1 MYVHREPW
9 KKLDKYRG
17 KEFKGEWPTIPEL
30 FTIIAGEFPDNRCFS
45 IYEPDNLFFTYSQA
59 LKSIEDV
66 SSYLAG
72 KGVKRGVKVA
82 LTGKNSPEWTIAYL
96 SILFAGGTVV
106 PIDYQLK
113 SEEITA
119 LFEFS
124 DAEIFFIDSEKYDE
138 IKPANGRIFKLSLSA
153 EKPEYILNI
162 NKGKGSKGKVE
173 KPLVDDL
180 AAILYTSGTTGNQKG
195 VMLTHKNLV
204 SDCFLSQGHMEL
216 FSTDVFYALLPLHHS
231 YTMLAVFIEAL
242 SVGAEIVFAK
252 KLVVSQILKDL
263 KQGKV
268 TMFLAIPML
277 FNKMLKALMSGVKE
291 KGIVLYGI
299 IRALMYVS
307 GFIKK
312 TTGINPGKKMFGFL
326 LKKLSLET
334 NRICI
339 CGGGPL
345 PASTFSMFNQLGI
358 DFVQGYG
365 LTETSPIVALNPI
378 EHYKE
383 ASVGAV
389 VPGADMKIFDPDD
402 EGSGEIYI
410 KGPMVMQGY
419 YKNQEA
425 TKAAFTEDGW
435 FKSGDVGYL
444 DDENYL
450 YLTGRKKSLIVTE
463 GGKNVFPEEIEDHF
477 QLDDEIEQ
485 VLVRGYVLDEKM
497 KTEGIEVLIY
507 PNEEALKKVFEKSGE
522 KETLESTRKVFGRI
536 VDRVNREVLPYKRIS
551 KLTILDEPMEMTTTK
566 KIKRHKLSADN

>member
-1 MYVHREPW
+1 MYIKREPW
-9 KKLDKYRG
+9 KKLDNYRG
-17 KEFKGEWPTIPEL
+17 KKFTGEWPTIPEL
-30 FTIIAGEFPDNRCFS
+30 FEITAEEFPDNRCFS
-45 IYEPDNLFFTYSQA
+45 IYEPDNLFFTYSEA
-59 LKSIEDV
+59 LEKIKRV

-72 KGVKRGVKVA
+72 KEVKRGVKVA

-106 PIDYQLK
+106 PIDYQLRG
-113 SEEITA
+113 EEINA

-124 DAEIFFIDSEKYDE
+124 DADIIFVDSEKYDE
-138 IKPANGRIFKLSLSA
+138 ISLPGKDIMKISLSPD
-153 EKPEYILNI
+153 KPEYILDI
-162 NKGKGSKGKVE
+162 
-173 KPLVDDL
+173 KPETGDAAVFDAPGTDDL

-195 VMLTHKNLV
+195 VMLTHRNLV
-204 SDCFLSQGHMEL
+204 SDCFLSQGNMEIL
-216 FSTDVFYALLPLHHS
+216 STDVFYALLPLHHS
-231 YTMLAVFIEAL
+231 YTMLAVFIEAI

-277 FNKMLKALMSGVKE
+277 FNKMLKALMSGVRE
-291 KGIVLYGI
+291 KGIVLYGV
-299 IRALMYVS
+299 IRGLMYVS

-326 LKKLSLET
+326 LSKLSLET

-345 PASTFSMFNQLGI
+345 PSSTFSMFNQLGI

-383 ASVGAV
+383 ASVGKV
-389 VPGADMKIFDPDD
+389 VPGAKMMIADPD
-402 EGSGEIYI
+402 ENGSGEILI

-419 YKNQEA
+419 YKNDEA
-425 TKAAFTEDGW
+425 TAEVFTDDGW

-444 DDENYL
+444 DDEDYL

-485 VLVRGYVLDEKM
+485 ILVRGYVLDEKM
-497 KTEGIEVLIY
+497 KTEGIEALIF
-507 PNEEALKKVFEKSGE
+507 PNEEALKKVFAKSG
-522 KETLESTRKVFGRI
+522 KEQSPENVKVFFQRI
-536 VDRVNREVLPYKRIS
+536 VDRVNRELLPYKRIS
-551 KLTILDEPMEMTTTK
+551 RITVLSEPMEMTTTK

>member
-9 KKLDKYRG
+9 KKLEEYRG
-17 KEFKGEWPTIPEL
+17 KMFSGEWPTIPEL
-30 FTIIAGEFPDNRCFS
+30 FAITVSRFPDNRCFS

-59 LKSIEDV
+59 LEKVKSV
-66 SSYLAG
+66 SAFLAE

-82 LTGKNSPEWTIAYL
+82 LSGKNSPEWTIAYL

-106 PIDYQLK
+106 PIDYQLRP
-113 SEEITA
+113 EEISS

-138 IKPANGRIFKLSLSA
+138 IKPANGKIQKLSLSL
-153 EKPEYILNI
+153 EKPGYVLNLKPAG
-162 NKGKGSKGKVE
+162 NSNAEVE
-173 KPLVDDL
+173 KPGLEDL
-180 AAILYTSGTTGNQKG
+180 AAVLYTSGTTGNQKG

-204 SDCFLSQGHMEL
+204 SDCFLSQGHMEIL
-216 FSTDVFYALLPLHHS
+216 PSDVFYALLPLHHS
-231 YTMLAVFIEAL
+231 YTMLAVFIEAI

-263 KQGKV
+263 KQGRV

-277 FNKMLKALMSGVKE
+277 FNKMLKALMSGVRE
-291 KGIVLYGI
+291 KGIAVYGI
-299 IRALMYVS
+299 IRGLMYVS

-345 PASTFSMFNQLGI
+345 PSSTFSMFNQLGI

-383 ASVGAV
+383 ASVGKV
-389 VPGADMKIFDPDD
+389 VPGAEMKISDPDE
-402 EGSGEIYI
+402 EGSGEILI

-419 YKNQEA
+419 YKNPEA
-425 TKAAFTEDGW
+425 TKEAFTEDGW

-444 DDENYL
+444 DSEDYL

-507 PNEEALKKVFEKSGE
+507 PNEDSLKKVFEKSGDE
-522 KETLESTRKVFGRI
+522 KNPENTRRLFEKI

-551 KLTILDEPMEMTTTK
+551 RITILDEPMEMTTTK
-566 KIKRHKLSADN
+566 KIKRHKLSADK

>member
-9 KKLDKYRG
+9 KRLDKYREH
-17 KEFKGEWPTIPEL
+17 KFEGEWPTIPEL
-30 FTIIAGEFPDNRCFS
+30 FTITAGEFPDNRCFS

-59 LKSIEDV
+59 LEKIETV
-66 SSYLAG
+66 SAYLAEI
-72 KGVKRGVKVA
+72 GVKRGVKVA

-138 IKPANGRIFKLSLSA
+138 IKPSNGTIHKLSLST
-153 EKPEYILNI
+153 EKPDYILDI
-162 NKGKGSKGKVE
+162 KKGKGSEAAVE
-173 KPLVDDL
+173 KPISEDL

-204 SDCFLSQGHMEL
+204 SDCFLSQGHMEIL
-216 FSTDVFYALLPLHHS
+216 STDVFYALLPLHHS

-252 KLVVSQILKDL
+252 KLVVTQILKDL
-263 KQGKV
+263 KQGQV

-277 FNKMLKALMSGVKE
+277 FNKMLKALMNGVRE
-291 KGIVLYGI
+291 KGILLYGI

-312 TTGINPGKKMFGFL
+312 TTGINPGKIMFGFL

-389 VPGADMKIFDPDD
+389 VPGAEMKISNPDD
-402 EGSGEIYI
+402 EGSGEILI
-410 KGPMVMQGY
+410 KGSMVMQGY
-419 YKNQEA
+419 YKNPEA
-425 TKAAFTEDGW
+425 TKEAFTDDGW

-507 PNEEALKKVFEKSGE
+507 PNEEALKKVLEKSGE
-522 KETLESTRKVFGRI
+522 KQTPENTRRIFEKI